1 MLTLI
6 KFLDFL
12 IWELLNIREII
23 IKKKKNS
30 NLKPR
35 DDLLLGI
42 PYLLVWQTRREIH
55 TASHVTAHSS
65 VTKV

>member
-6 KFLDFL
+6 KFLDFF
-12 IWELLNIREII
+12 IWEFLNIREII
-23 IKKKKNS
+23 IKKKNS